1 MTSLRALLTLAPYGD
16 ALANPRVRLWLL
28 TARVML
34 ATLSSVCGLAWAA
47 FAAARLGLQP
57 LVASVA
63 GVVAFV
69 VAWTFGADII
79 TFDLYNDPS
88 TNAKARRRRGF
99 INYLNLALQEAVLV
113 CLAAASTP
121 LVVAAGMRS
130 TAIVPFA
137 LALPLLLVKVFQ
149 PNSVALYFSE
159 RLQDA
164 HARYRSGA
172 FNEVLDRAHRD
183 MPPLAFE
190 HWYRTF
196 YEPEFLLDRH
206 QRHRLMQQEI
216 SNEKSEEIQNVV
228 LFALNESTLNPVR
241 EERRLLNA

>member
-28 TARVML
+28 TTRIML
-34 ATLSSVCGLAWAA
+34 VTLSSVCGLAWGA
-47 FAAARLGLQP
+47 FAAARLGLHP

-63 GVVAFV
+63 GAVAFV
-69 VAWTFGADII
+69 VVWTFGADII

-88 TNAKARRRRGF
+88 TNTKARRRRSF
-99 INYLNLALQEAVLV
+99 IKYLNLALREAVLL
-113 CLAAASTP
+113 CLAAASIP
-121 LVVAAGMRS
+121 LVVVVELPS
-130 TAIVPFA
+130 TVIIPFA
-137 LALPLLLVKVFQ
+137 FALPLLLAKVFQ
-149 PNSVALYFSE
+149 PHSVALYFSE
-159 RLQDA
+159 LLQDA

-172 FNEVLDRAHRD
+172 FDEMLDRAHRN
-183 MPPLAFE
+183 MSPRAFE

-206 QRHRLMQQEI
+206 ERHRLMQQVI
-216 SNEKSEEIQNVV
+216 SSEKSEEIQNVV
-228 LFALNESTLNPVR
+228 LFALNESTLNPIR